1 METLSLDNKVS
12 IETFGRR
19 NILTILLCMIFNIV
33 DGFDITAM
41 AIAAVSIGEEMQID
55 AAQLGLVFSFSLAGM
70 MAGATLLAPYSD
82 IIGRRRTIIVSLL
95 VIGATVLLT
104 AFVSSLIPLI
114 TLRFISGLGAGVLLA
129 TQTALAAEYSPAKY
143 RALAV
148 TAVTAGYPMGAMMT
162 GLVASSVMPDYGW
175 RGLFLGG
182 GAVTLLMA
190 VVAIKY
196 IPESIQFLFHQ
207 QPPNALAKI
216 NRIFAQLRQPSIK
229 ALPAKSQSHQSV
241 SVVANMKSLLAQPYK
256 KQTLMLWLIFLLSI
270 SSLYFLMSWI
280 PKLILLNGFSK
291 PTAYLAFTLFN
302 MGGVVGIFSLGFF
315 AAILPLR
322 SLVSAYLLLASFLM
336 VIFSI
341 LPSVE
346 KYQLIIIFIIGL
358 TQQGGYVGIYAMAA
372 KLYPTHLRGTG
383 VGWAIGIGRFGAVIG
398 PAIAGYM
405 IAMGVSVAMNFVVFA
420 LPLGL
425 AGVIALKIKTD

>member
-1 METLSLDNKVS
+1 METLSLDNKVG

-19 NILTILLCMIFNIV
+19 NILIILLCMIFNIV

-129 TQTALAAEYSPAKY
+129 SQTALAAEYSPAKY

-229 ALPAKSQSHQSV
+229 VLPAKSQSHQSV

>member
-1 METLSLDNKVS
+1 METLSLDNKVG

-19 NILTILLCMIFNIV
+19 NILIILLCMIFNIV

>member
-241 SVVANMKSLLAQPYK
+241 SVVPNMKSLLAQPYK

>member
-1 METLSLDNKVS
+1 METLSLDNKVG

-19 NILTILLCMIFNIV
+19 NILIILLCMIFNIV

-129 TQTALAAEYSPAKY
+129 SQTALAAEYSPAKY

-196 IPESIQFLFHQ
+196 IPESIQFLFHH

-229 ALPAKSQSHQSV
+229 VLPAKSQSHQSV

>member
-229 ALPAKSQSHQSV
+229 VLPAKSQSHQSV